1 MTPDRPG
8 LAALSVRDRVAGWS
22 TALAGSAEPAG
33 GRNMLLLTQLRWLAV
48 AGQLVTVL
56 FVHFWMGVPLP
67 LVAMLA
73 VIAGLLVLNVATI
86 LVFRHNDATNL
97 DLFGALLLDFAALS
111 VQLYWSG
118 GAANPFVSLYLLQV
132 VLGAVLLDA
141 WSSWALVVLSS
152 AAFALLAGFH
162 RTPILPARYASSLS
176 GVQIFASWLT
186 YVLAAVLLVFF
197 VTRISANLRAR
208 DAHLVEMRERAA
220 EEDHIVRMG
229 LLASGAAHE
238 LGTPLSTLAVIL
250 GDWTREPALA
260 ADPRL
265 AEEIA
270 EMQAEVLRCKAIVG
284 DILFAAGEVRGEAPV
299 RTTLTAF
306 VTAVARQWD
315 ALHPGLLTVEDRVG
329 AELWIVSDQALAKV
343 IAALLDNAAEAGAT
357 AIRFAAERNGALL
370 ALSVGDDGRGF
381 PAEMLA
387 TVGRPYQTTKPRGS
401 GGLGLF
407 LAVNVL
413 RKLGGEVTVA
423 RAPTRGTRVT
433 LTLPIAA
440 LALETAA

>member
-1 MTPDRPG
+1 M
-8 LAALSVRDRVAGWS
+8 
-22 TALAGSAEPAG
+22 LAGGPEPTG

-56 FVHFWMGVPLP
+56 FVHFYMEVPLP
-67 LVAMLA
+67 LAAMFA
-73 VIAGLLVLNVATI
+73 VMAALVILNVATMI
-86 LVFRHNDATNL
+86 VFRRNDATNL
-97 DLFGALLLDFAALS
+97 DLFAALLLDFAALS

-152 AAFALLAGFH
+152 AAFALLAAFH
-162 RTPILPARYASSLS
+162 RSPVLPAVYASSLS

-186 YVLAAVLLVFF
+186 YVLAAVLLVSF

-208 DAHLVEMRERAA
+208 DAHLAEMRERAV

-238 LGTPLSTLAVIL
+238 LGTPLSTLSVIL
-250 GDWTREPALA
+250 GDWTREPVLA

-284 DILFAAGEVRGEAPV
+284 DILFAAGEVRGEAPA
-299 RTTLTAF
+299 RTTLAAF
-306 VTAVARQWD
+306 LTTVASNWD
-315 ALHPGLLTVEDRVG
+315 ALHPGLLTIEDRLG
-329 AELWIVSDQALAKV
+329 PDLSIVSDQALAQV
-343 IAALLDNAAEAGAT
+343 LSALLDNAAEAGGRD
-357 AIRFAAERNGALL
+357 IRLSAERDGDLL
-370 ALSVGDDGRGF
+370 ALGVTDDGCGF
-381 PAEMLA
+381 PPEMLA
-387 TVGRPYQTTKPRGS
+387 TVGRPYQTTKDRGS

-413 RKLGGEVTVA
+413 RKLGGEVAVDP
-423 RAPTRGTRVT
+423 APTGTRVM

-440 LALETAA
+440 LALEPIA